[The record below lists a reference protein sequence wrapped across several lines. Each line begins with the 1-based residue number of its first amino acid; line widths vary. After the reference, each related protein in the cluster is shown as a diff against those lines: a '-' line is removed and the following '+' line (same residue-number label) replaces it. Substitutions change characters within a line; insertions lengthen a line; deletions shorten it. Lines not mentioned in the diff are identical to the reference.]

1 MFHFV
6 VRHFRWLARVPGL
19 PQFFDALLVIVSWL
33 SHRSRLCAMEKLEA
47 EALRLPGVQLSPHRF
62 GGIEFVD
69 QTGRELGHLH
79 GNGLLDVPVGNEAAA
94 SLLAS
99 GRVQSHHVFP
109 RSKWV
114 SFQIES
120 EADVP
125 FALELLGFPL
135 LRPAQTKS

>member
-1 MFHFV
+1 MFYFV
-6 VRHFRWLARVPGL
+6 VRHFRWLAWVPGL
-19 PQFFDALLVIVSWL
+19 PQFFEALLVAVTFVT
-33 SHRSRLCAMEKLEA
+33 HRSRLSAMEQLEA
-47 EALRLPGVQLSPHRF
+47 EALRLHAVRLKPHRF

-69 QTGRELGHLH
+69 EAGRELGHLH
-79 GNGLLDVPVGNEAAA
+79 GNGLLDVPVGNGAAA

-99 GRVQSHHVFP
+99 GRVRPHHVFP

-125 FALELLGFPL
+125 FALELLGF
-135 LRPAQTKS
+135 RGRTMANE

>member
-1 MFHFV
+1 MFLFV

-19 PQFFDALLVIVSWL
+19 PQFFDALLVAVTWL
-33 SHRSRLCAMEKLEA
+33 SRRPRLSAMEKLEA
-47 EALRLPGVQLSPHRF
+47 EALCRPGVRLKTHRF

-69 QTGRELGHLH
+69 ETGRELGHLH

-94 SLLAS
+94 SLLAR
-99 GRVQSHHVFP
+99 GRVRPHHVFP

-125 FALELLGFPL
+125 FALELIN
-135 LRPAQTKS
+135 TS